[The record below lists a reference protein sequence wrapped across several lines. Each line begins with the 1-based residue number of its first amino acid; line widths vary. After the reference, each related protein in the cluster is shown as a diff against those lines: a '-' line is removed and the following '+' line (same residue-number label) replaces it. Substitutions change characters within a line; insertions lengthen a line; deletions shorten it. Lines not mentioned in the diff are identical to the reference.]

1 VKTPVAHAASRAEFI
16 ARDNHGCPMVI
27 DMCPPITRHV
37 IEVTRL
43 CRMSSIKSGFRKDPA
58 IAGDDAMSAL
68 KGHPMVDGYDHGM

>member
-1 VKTPVAHAASRAEFI
+1 
-16 ARDNHGCPMVI
+16 MVI

-43 CRMSSIKSGFRKDPA
+43 CRMSPIKSGFRKDPA